1 MTVLRATSAPPRAA
15 PLRPKPERVDPPP
28 PPAPDYK
35 PPRRPPRRI
44 EVDGPSTG
52 GGDNYSACVAQGTA
66 NFMLGG
72 RSRAEAQ
79 KRAREVCQVNPGTKF
94 DYIIIRFP

>member
-52 GGDNYSACVAQGTA
+52 GGGNYSACVAQGTA
-66 NFMLGG
+66 SYVIAGLS
-72 RSRAEAQ
+72 RSEAE
-79 KRAREVCQVNPGTKF
+79 KKAREVCQANPGTNF
-94 DYIIIRFP
+94 DNVTIRFP